1 MSNPLADI
9 EARLSSYA
17 DDLKTSVVPVIH
29 DGASLLERFS
39 TSKIVQEVE
48 QLAAPLEPAAEEAI
62 ATLIREAGAAAAR
75 IAELTAPPAAPAE
88 PPSEPAA

>member
-9 EARLSSYA
+9 EARLTAYA
-17 DDLKTSVVPVIH
+17 DDLKASVVPVVH
-29 DGASLLERFS
+29 DGATLLERFS
-39 TSKIVQEVE
+39 TSRIVQEVE
-48 QLAAPLEPAAEEAI
+48 QLTAPLDPAAEEAI

-75 IAELTAPPAAPAE
+75 IAELTAPPAE

>member
-1 MSNPLADI
+1 M
-9 EARLSSYA
+9 
-17 DDLKTSVVPVIH
+17 
-29 DGASLLERFS
+29 
-39 TSKIVQEVE
+39 SKIVQEVE

-88 PPSEPAA
+88 PPSDPAA